1 MWVVRWRRPASSL
14 ADHLKRTTGEW
25 DSTRDRETRAET
37 QRRGAASASEEAV
50 VASSRLDAFR
60 KMAEKDPTNALAQY
74 GLANELVKAGE
85 YEEARATLE
94 AYLAAHDDEGAAYR
108 LLGQACER
116 LGLVD
121 EAKDTYRRGV

>member
-1 MWVVRWRRPASSL
+1 
-14 ADHLKRTTGEW
+14 
-25 DSTRDRETRAET
+25 
-37 QRRGAASASEEAV
+37 
-50 VASSRLDAFR
+50 
-60 KMAEKDPTNALAQY
+60 MAEKDPTNALAQY

-121 EAKDTYRRGV
+121 EAKDTSRRGVDAATRHGHPSMADEFAAKLEDLDY